1 VHQWEISRREFVNRA
16 ALTAA
21 AAVLAA
27 ELPGLLQRK
36 GWLEAALAQSADLT
50 HDTLNGLVAFVVPGR
65 DEYSLAQGEKSD
77 QPGAIEAGTTDAL
90 IELLDAFVPLG
101 PSGTSLPSSGGVA
114 TYLNQTALAVNPAA
128 SNGGFA
134 SPFSRLSF
142 EDKIEVFRRLEEDT
156 TTVQGSAQQAGE
168 LRFVAGILVGAVG
181 FLAYGEHGVLDPK
194 TRELKGTPV
203 GWQISNYDGIAEG
216 RAELKGYWQG
226 RRKVR
231 TARRYRRRRR

>member
-1 VHQWEISRREFVNRA
+1 VHQWEISRRAFLA
-16 ALTAA
+16 G

-27 ELPGLLQRK
+27 ELPGLLDSR
-36 GWLEAALAQSADLT
+36 GWLEAAYAQSSDVT
-50 HDTLNGLVAFVVPGR
+50 RDTLNGLVAFVVPGR
-65 DEYSLAQGEKSD
+65 DEYSVAQGEKSD
-77 QPGAIEAGTTDAL
+77 KPGGIEARTTDSL

-101 PSGTSLPSSGGVA
+101 PTGTSLPSSGGVA
-114 TYLNQTALAVNPAA
+114 TYLNQTALSVNPAA

-142 EDKIEVFRRLEEDT
+142 KEKIEVFRQLEEST

-168 LRFVAGILVGAVG
+168 LRFVAGILIGAVA
-181 FLAYGEHGVLDPK
+181 FLSYSEYGVLDPK

-203 GWQISNYDGIAEG
+203 GWRISNYDGVAEG